1 MMSTNNNKQNNN
13 QVENLLNSV
22 SKQLGTSPE
31 ELKSAAQTNNFS
43 NVFENLNPKD
53 AHNLQKVLS
62 DKDAA
67 DKLLATPQAQQL
79 LKILLGEK

>member
-22 SKQLGTSPE
+22 SKQLGASPE
-31 ELKSAAQTNNFS
+31 ELKSAAQTNDFS
-43 NVFENLNPKD
+43 SVLENLNPKD
-53 AHNLQKVLS
+53 AQKLQKVLS
-62 DKDAA
+62 DKNAA